1 MIAKKDFPMRS
12 NVKLKPIEQQVIVIA
27 GASSG
32 IGLATARLAARNGAK
47 VVLAARNADGLKQI
61 EEEINARG
69 GAAAS
74 ILADVTKRDDVER
87 IAQTA
92 IERFGGFDTWF

>member
-1 MIAKKDFPMRS
+1 MRS

-47 VVLAARNADGLKQI
+47 VVLAARNADGLD
-61 EEEINARG
+61 EEQDYHE
-69 GAAAS
+69 S
-74 ILADVTKRDDVER
+74 PK
-87 IAQTA
+87 
-92 IERFGGFDTWF
+92 